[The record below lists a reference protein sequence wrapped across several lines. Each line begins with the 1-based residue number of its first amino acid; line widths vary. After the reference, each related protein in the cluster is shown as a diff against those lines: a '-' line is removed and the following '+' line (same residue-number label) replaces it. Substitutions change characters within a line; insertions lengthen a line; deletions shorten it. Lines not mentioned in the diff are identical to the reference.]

1 MKKVEDYITQSYQNS
16 VSKGWYD
23 EKRSFLE
30 RADLMNT
37 EIAEATEEVRNSKED
52 YYLIGDKPEVQSVE
66 LADLLIRIFDYLVS
80 SEIDIQP
87 YIKSQ
92 FKFLDKDLLTISDI
106 INEIKTNHNL
116 KILNNIKSINTD
128 LEFHAFIS
136 LSISDSV
143 RAFIKK
149 DFDTHFYFLVEAFI
163 KVLYYSNLKCWN
175 IESIIEKKHLY
186 NINRPYKHGGKKC

>member
-52 YYLIGDKPEVQSVE
+52 YYLIGDKPEGQSVE
-66 LADLLIRIFDYLVS
+66 LG
-80 SEIDIQP
+80 EIDIQP

-143 RAFIKK
+143 RTFIKK

-175 IESIIEKKHLY
+175 IESIIENKHLY